1 MNMYPPQQQ
10 QNSMAPPPSQGQF
23 MQTPVM
29 QMNNGDSDPEAQRF
43 LNACSRLV
51 PSVKADNPMLKT
63 QVGNAIFDFV

>member
-1 MNMYPPQQQ
+1 MMHPQQQ
-10 QNSMAPPPSQGQF
+10 MQNSMPPPSAQGQM
-23 MQTPVM
+23 MQQSMM
-29 QMNNGDSDPEAQRF
+29 QMNNNDSNPEAQRF